1 METLVGKTNQELQQ
15 INTCYAS
22 HGWNLLS
29 DIKGDTS
36 GDFEFFLC
44 TLLKGRLES
53 PINTA
58 TDVEALYNA
67 GEKKLGK

>member
-1 METLVGKTNQELQQ
+1 METLVGKTNQDLQQ